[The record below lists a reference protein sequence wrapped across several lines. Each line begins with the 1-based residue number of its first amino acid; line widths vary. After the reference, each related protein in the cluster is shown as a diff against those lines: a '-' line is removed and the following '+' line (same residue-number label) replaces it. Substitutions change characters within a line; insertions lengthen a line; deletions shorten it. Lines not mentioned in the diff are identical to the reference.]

1 VSLKYKVIS
10 SRVISSLLALS
21 LSFGLFGC
29 DSIKLPQSI
38 KNVGFDVSG
47 GNLAE
52 VAPPQ
57 TLVKLDQLLES
68 SQPQVSIISPRSQT
82 TLQNVN
88 VVVDLELKGYPLFK
102 DKDLKLGPHL
112 SLILDNEPYQDIYD
126 LAKPIMLEN
135 LKPGTHHLAVLVE
148 KPWSESFKNPEA
160 FAQTTF
166 NILTETEDDSSL
178 PSLIYNQPNGV
189 YQAEPVLLDFYVAG
203 MKPGTWQVRATI
215 NDEKF
220 LLEQM
225 QPTYLKGFSEGNNL
239 VQLELLD
246 RKGKA
251 IKGKSNQPIRLIT
264 YEPNTSSSPN
274 TLSKLVNGQL
284 SFDESVLIADQNYRN
299 VPETALDEEKSID
312 APEDFETEDLDKV
325 VSNEETVSSP
335 RKSSTESESV
345 IFDQDEKLGDSNLN
359 SQKSIVDE
367 NLSRAASSGEAQ
379 KDKGLSSLLEEES
392 SEVERVGIAEPE
404 ASKVS
409 KKEQIRKTEVNNN
422 SVPTN
427 SVSEKIRA
435 LTESRSE
442 PLGGISPLPTEVE
455 TSPKIKPLELKSQ
468 AENSS
473 QEKLSQ
479 TKSID
484 ASQSSLNESRK
495 IAIAN
500 EIPSKQDFRSVD
512 QPNMIDSSDSNL
524 DITNRVND
532 ESANDEVSKPNPVP
546 FPKTKSRINSILAV
560 WLPKISGVLQQL
572 SQQALSL
579 IHKSVTAL
587 RANFSAS

>member
-1 VSLKYKVIS
+1 M
-10 SRVISSLLALS
+10 
-21 LSFGLFGC
+21 
-29 DSIKLPQSI
+29 D
-38 KNVGFDVSG
+38 
-47 GNLAE
+47 
-52 VAPPQ
+52 
-57 TLVKLDQLLES
+57 
-68 SQPQVSIISPRSQT
+68 
-82 TLQNVN
+82 
-88 VVVDLELKGYPLFK
+88 LKGYPIFK
-102 DKDLKLGPHL
+102 DQDLNLGPHL

-126 LAKPIMLEN
+126 LTKPIVLEN

-166 NILTETEDDSSL
+166 NILTETEDDLDL
-178 PSLIYNQPNGV
+178 PVLIYNQPNGV

-203 MKPGTWQVRATI
+203 MKPGTWQVRTTI
-215 NDEKF
+215 NDQKF

-225 QPTYLKGFSEGNNL
+225 QPTYLKGLQEGNNL

-264 YEPNTSSSPN
+264 YEPNTSSSSN
-274 TLSKLVNGQL
+274 TLAKLVNGQL
-284 SFDESVLIADQNYRN
+284 SFDESVLIADENYRN
-299 VPETALDEEKSID
+299 VPETALDQEKSID
-312 APEDFETEDLDKV
+312 ASENFDTEDLDQV
-325 VSNEETVSSP
+325 VSNEEAVSSLK
-335 RKSSTESESV
+335 KSSTESESV
-345 IFDQDEKLGDSNLN
+345 IVDQDEKLGDSNLN

-367 NLSRAASSGEAQ
+367 NLSGVENSEENQ
-379 KDKGLSSLLEEES
+379 KNKGLSSSLEAES
-392 SEVERVGIAEPE
+392 SEAENVETADLAKPETFEAAEQREPISSE
-404 ASKVS
+404 STGSEVINSAKETESVETKSKLSLEDNLQQTRPS
-409 KKEQIRKTEVNNN
+409 KN

-435 LTESRSE
+435 LTESHSE
-442 PLGGISPLPTEVE
+442 PLDEVLSLPTEMKP
-455 TSPKIKPLELKSQ
+455 SPEIKPSELKSQ
-468 AENSS
+468 AEDIY

-479 TKSID
+479 TNSLN
-484 ASQSSLNESRK
+484 ASQSSLTESRK
-495 IAIAN
+495 IAIADKSAS
-500 EIPSKQDFRSVD
+500 EQDFRSVD
-512 QPNMIDSSDSNL
+512 QPKMIDSSDSNL
-524 DITNRVND
+524 DIANRVND

-546 FPKTKSRINSILAV
+546 FPKTKSRIKSILAV